1 MELAMKNC
9 FRFLFNRFFIFAFLV
24 FFLSF
29 SLANAKPEPPSEM
42 LKWLK
47 SAELGEY
54 EPSQENWDEIV
65 RKATREGEV
74 IVYTSSGRI
83 QKLVKP
89 FEKMYPGIKLTV
101 HDLGSTKSVEKTK
114 REQQAGIYNADV
126 VTTGNSG
133 QVIHEMLNKNL
144 LVNYVPHHFKSS
156 IPKEYREPLLIRVN
170 EAVVFFY
177 NLEAFPDSS
186 PVTNIWEFTEPR
198 FKGRVG
204 MKNPMSSGSTFMAV
218 MTLIQ
223 HPQEM
228 AAAYKRYK
236 GEEIKLSDG
245 VPDAGYEFWARM
257 LKNDVVIF
265 KSGSKLAAASGKKGQ
280 KKPLLAFAN
289 MTYIARNDSKGFVNG
304 IVKDLDPIAKLLY
317 PTFTAIARQAPHP
330 NAAKVFTAF
339 ALGST
344 ELNKNSKLSKPYTK
358 GASSD
363 LLLGLAPYFDP
374 GTRSPRNDVPSPEG
388 GEIWDEMT
396 EWHVDANFMW
406 KQGARIRDFWIQH
419 SSM

>member
-1 MELAMKNC
+1 MTKKNMGLSVKLLAG
-9 FRFLFNRFFIFAFLV
+9 FFIIIILN
-24 FFLSF
+24 F
-29 SLANAKPEPPSEM
+29 STASAIQKPPPEM
-42 LKWLK
+42 ESWLK
-47 SAELGEY
+47 LAKLGPY
-54 EPSQENWDEIV
+54 DTGKENWDEV
-65 RKATREGEV
+65 VKKATEEGEV
-74 IVYTSSGRI
+74 VVYTSSGRI

-89 FEKMYPGIKLTV
+89 FAKFYPGIKLTV
-101 HDLGSTKSVEKTK
+101 HDLGSTQSVVKTK
-114 REQQAGIYNADV
+114 KEQQAGIFNADV

-133 QVIHEMLNKNL
+133 EVIHEMLNKNL
-144 LVNYVPHHFKSS
+144 LVNYVPPHFKSR
-156 IPKEYREPLLIRVN
+156 IPKALREPLLIRVN

-177 NLEAFPDSS
+177 NKEEYPKNP
-186 PVTNIWEFTEPR
+186 PVTNIWEFTEPK

-204 MKNPMSSGSTFMAV
+204 MKNPLSSGSTLMAV

-223 HPQEM
+223 YPNEM
-228 AAAYKRYK
+228 AAAFKRYK
-236 GEEIKLSDG
+236 GVDIKLSDG
-245 VPDAGYEFWARM
+245 VPDAGYEFWARI

-289 MTYIARNDSKGFVNG
+289 MTYVARNDSKGYVNA
-304 IVKDLDPIAKLLY
+304 IVQELDPVSKLLY

-339 ALGST
+339 VLGST
-344 ELNKNSKLSKPYTK
+344 KLNKNSKLSKPYTK

-388 GEIWDEMT
+388 GEIWDDMKA
-396 EWHVDANFMW
+396 WHVDADFMW
-406 KQGARIRDFWIQH
+406 KKGAKIRDFWIQY

>member
-1 MELAMKNC
+1 MKNDIWFIC
-9 FRFLFNRFFIFAFLV
+9 RRFYPVVFLV
-24 FFLSF
+24 FFLSLGSAF
-29 SLANAKPEPPSEM
+29 AKPEPPPEM
-42 LKWLK
+42 QAWLK
-47 SAELGEY
+47 KAELGPY
-54 EPSQENWDEIV
+54 EPIKENWDTIV
-65 RKATREGEV
+65 KKATEEGEV

-89 FEKMYPGIKLTV
+89 FAKFYPGIKLTV
-101 HDLGSTKSVEKTK
+101 HDLGSTKSVVKTK

-144 LVNYVPHHFKSS
+144 LVNYVPHHFKSR
-156 IPKEYREPLLIRVN
+156 IPREYREPLLIRVN

-177 NLEAFPDSS
+177 NMEAFTNGS
-186 PVTNIWEFTEPR
+186 PVTNIWEFTESR

-204 MKNPMSSGSTFMAV
+204 MKNPMSSGSTLMAV

-223 HPQEM
+223 HPEEM

-236 GEEIKLSDG
+236 GVDIKLSDG

-257 LKNDVVIF
+257 LKNDIVIF

-289 MTYIARNDSKGFVNG
+289 MTYIARNDSKGFVNA
-304 IVKDLDPIAKLLY
+304 IVQDLDPVAKLLY
-317 PTFTAIARQAPHP
+317 PTFTAIARQASHP

-339 ALGST
+339 VLGST
-344 ELNKNSKLSKPYTK
+344 KLNKNSKLSKPYTK

-388 GEIWDEMT
+388 GEVWDEMQ
-396 EWHVDANFMW
+396 EWHVDAYFMW

>member
-1 MELAMKNC
+1 MNTKNGIN
-9 FRFLFNRFFIFAFLV
+9 LKRFFTLV
-24 FFLSF
+24 SLMFFLNLNSVV
-29 SLANAKPEPPSEM
+29 AKPAPPAEM
-42 LKWLK
+42 EEWLK
-47 SAELGEY
+47 KAELGPY
-54 EPSQENWDEIV
+54 ETKKENWDEIV
-65 RKATREGEV
+65 KKATKEGEV
-74 IVYTSSGRI
+74 VVYTSSGRI
-83 QKLVKP
+83 QKLVKS
-89 FEKMYPGIKLTV
+89 FGKVYPGIKLTV

-114 REQQAGIYNADV
+114 REQQAGIFNADI

-144 LVNYVPHHFKSS
+144 LVNYVPHHFKNR

-177 NLEAFPDSS
+177 NMEGFPNGS

-223 HPQEM
+223 HPDEM

-236 GEEIKLSDG
+236 GKEIQLSKG

-280 KKPLLAFAN
+280 KNPLLAFAN
-289 MTYIARNDSKGFVNG
+289 MTYIARNDSKGFVNA
-304 IVKDLDPIAKLLY
+304 IVKDLDPVAKLLY

-339 ALGST
+339 VLGSE

-358 GASSD
+358 GRSSD

-388 GEIWDEMT
+388 GEIWDQMK
-396 EWHVDANFMW
+396 EWHVDADFMW
-406 KQGARIRDFWIQH
+406 KHGARIRDFWIQH